1 MSWVLLSKYPEPIS
15 PTIKVLVMGSR
26 NPNVGALLTWY
37 GCEGTISDCNFIN
50 NTADNG
56 AAYRLGD
63 DNKGVSSASVD
74 SCTFIN
80 NTASNQGGAV
90 YEGEKQ
96 VKLL

>member
-1 MSWVLLSKYPEPIS
+1 MCI
-15 PTIKVLVMGSR
+15 R
-26 NPNVGALLTWY
+26 DRY

-74 SCTFIN
+74 TVSYTHLD
-80 NTASNQGGAV
+80 V
-90 YEGEKQ
+90 YKRQ
-96 VKLL
+96 W